1 MLDPVPS
8 ELSAA
13 GAKRGFEK
21 FTPKKFPLPT
31 IYLGPAG
38 LGLLLQ
44 NIATVRNCHDMVM
57 VLALVFVLVLLLVL
71 VLVMVKCL

>member
-21 FTPKKFPLPT
+21 FTPKKFTLPT

-57 VLALVFVLVLLLVL
+57 VLIFVLVLLLVL